1 LECKT
6 ALSEAERIKRLLLD
20 QFAAEHAKAKAEAEA
35 AEAARAN
42 AVAAKQ
48 AEEIL
53 PPVEPSARA
62 AAVQRCRCVLVDHCT
77 AQPLGQPFGR
87 WFAAHTLVL
96 PAQLGLR
103 FLRLADSNTAA
114 NKETCG
120 ILCGSVRDG
129 ALAVTDLVLPK
140 QSGTSD
146 SCTTSGEEEIFG
158 VLDRFDL
165 VTLGWVHTHPT
176 QTAFLSSIDLHTH
189 LSYQLMLPEAVAVV
203 CAPKFGD
210 TATFTLTQHGLD
222 YLSRCS
228 GKGFHPHQEHPP
240 LFERAKH
247 AIDAPEGD
255 LKPQQDAQQTPA
267 LADELASLHQ
277 QLRQE
282 RLFVCCEKDLIRQ
295 LFDQLSDA
303 SRRILHEGFP
313 ATAHR
318 EAATASAATG
328 CVDLARFAAALD
340 AELRYRDAYSL
351 LTCHEHKY
359 ADLLRLLR
367 TSPDLLAHVLLTV
380 ERRPLADTDCTN
392 DPPGSGGCLPRLLQ
406 CVFAC
411 LFGHCLAESSEEACY
426 QTLMR
431 LMEIQV
437 LPLDNPVKLLS
448 RGTAT
453 FVRLLR
459 LSLDAGAGG
468 FLVQTL
474 RRPIHT
480 LLAEFNDVFLDLDLN
495 KAVQVTAGIG
505 QSCRLPVA
513 STGYYCQLSL
523 PCHPTV

>member
-53 PPVEPSARA
+53 PPVEPERAA
-62 AAVQRCRCVLVDHCT
+62 AAVQRCRCVLVDHST
-77 AQPLGQPFGR
+77 AQPDFGLSDSSWGSHSGVGSLR
-87 WFAAHTLVL
+87 TLVL

-240 LFERAKH
+240 CLSGPSTPLMRPRAILSLSKTLNR
-247 AIDAPEGD
+247 P
-255 LKPQQDAQQTPA
+255 PA

-303 SRRILHEGFP
+303 SRRILHEGFRLHLQQRLL
-313 ATAHR
+313 TR

-437 LPLDNPVKLLS
+437 GAQSCRWTIPSSCCLA
-448 RGTAT
+448 RTAT

-495 KAVQVTAGIG
+495 KAV
-505 QSCRLPVA
+505 
-513 STGYYCQLSL
+513 
-523 PCHPTV
+523 

>member
-1 LECKT
+1 AMEPQQRLRRLMSSAESFAIQKEIGVEKYLRSGVEMMRMARMYVRTKELQNAYVLFSKFAIMVLDKLPKHPGFAAAPEHLKKNARLECKT

-53 PPVEPSARA
+53 PPVEPSAPPPPYSGA
-62 AAVQRCRCVLVDHCT
+62 DASSSTIAPPSLSED
-77 AQPLGQPFGR
+77 FGLSDSSWGSHSGVGSLR
-87 WFAAHTLVL
+87 TLVL

-255 LKPQQDAQQTPA
+255 LKVHD
-267 LADELASLHQ
+267 
-277 QLRQE
+277 LR
-282 RLFVCCEKDLIRQ
+282 
-295 LFDQLSDA
+295 
-303 SRRILHEGFP
+303 
-313 ATAHR
+313 
-318 EAATASAATG
+318 
-328 CVDLARFAAALD
+328 
-340 AELRYRDAYSL
+340 
-351 LTCHEHKY
+351 
-359 ADLLRLLR
+359 
-367 TSPDLLAHVLLTV
+367 
-380 ERRPLADTDCTN
+380 
-392 DPPGSGGCLPRLLQ
+392 
-406 CVFAC
+406 
-411 LFGHCLAESSEEACY
+411 
-426 QTLMR
+426 
-431 LMEIQV
+431 
-437 LPLDNPVKLLS
+437 
-448 RGTAT
+448 
-453 FVRLLR
+453 
-459 LSLDAGAGG
+459 
-468 FLVQTL
+468 
-474 RRPIHT
+474 
-480 LLAEFNDVFLDLDLN
+480 
-495 KAVQVTAGIG
+495 
-505 QSCRLPVA
+505 
-513 STGYYCQLSL
+513 
-523 PCHPTV
+523 